1 MNPRLITDLITQ
13 IQMWKLS
20 YNTIEN
26 DREKKS
32 LYGKPHIPLFLSN
45 HNTFI

>member
-1 MNPRLITDLITQ
+1 MEVELQ
-13 IQMWKLS
+13 
-20 YNTIEN
+20 N
-26 DREKKS
+26 DSKRESEKKKT